1 MEYQQPPPVKPG
13 STARRKIGDREHI
26 KLANIKKN
34 EMKTEDT
41 KAERF
46 KTTKQKKFLNAR
58 ELK

>member
-1 MEYQQPPPVKPG
+1 MEYQQPPPAKPG
-13 STARRKIGDREHI
+13 SNARRKIGDREHI

-46 KTTKQKKFLNAR
+46 KTREQKKFSNAR